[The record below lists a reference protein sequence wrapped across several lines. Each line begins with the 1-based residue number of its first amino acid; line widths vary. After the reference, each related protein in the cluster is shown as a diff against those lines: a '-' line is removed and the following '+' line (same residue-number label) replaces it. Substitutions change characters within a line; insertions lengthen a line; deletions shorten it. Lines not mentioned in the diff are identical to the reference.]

1 MSREEFVKDTVLKLR
16 SRLVVTR
23 DVPRMLREV
32 EYVADMKPSEN
43 VVMSGV
49 AMMQSNLA
57 FFVGDT
63 EEQR

>member
-57 FFVGDT
+57 FFVGDMV
-63 EEQR
+63 EQR

>member
-1 MSREEFVKDTVLKLR
+1 MSREEFVKDTVLK

-23 DVPRMLREV
+23 DAPRMLREV

-49 AMMQSNLA
+49 AIMQLNLA

>member
-49 AMMQSNLA
+49 AIMQLNLA

-63 EEQR
+63 EQR

>member
-57 FFVGDT
+57 FFVGDM